1 MSDLGEDLRRALR
14 HWASGVSI
22 ATSEFEGVRHGMTV
36 NSLASV
42 SLEPPV
48 ILMTLQHA
56 TRTYELVRQSKI
68 VGITFLGEGQAALS
82 DRFAGKIPEDGDRF
96 SGLETFTWKT
106 GAPLIAGGTAYLDC
120 QVRSVY
126 PLEQSTLFILDV
138 VAARPAADDLPLV
151 YFNRLYHRLCQ

>member
-14 HWASGVSI
+14 HWATGVSI
-22 ATSEFEGVRHGMTV
+22 VTSQFGDARHGMTV

-48 ILMTLQHA
+48 ILFTLQHD
-56 TRTYELVRQSKI
+56 TRTYQLVSQSKI
-68 VGITFLGEGQAALS
+68 AGITILGESQVELS
-82 DRFAGKIPEDGDRF
+82 DRFAGKISEHVDRF
-96 SGLETFTWKT
+96 AGLETFTWQT

-120 QVRSVY
+120 RVRSVY
-126 PLEQSTLFILDV
+126 PLDQSTLFILDV

>member
-14 HWASGVSI
+14 HWVTGVSI
-22 ATSEFEGVRHGMTV
+22 VTSQFGDVRHGMTV

-48 ILMTLQHA
+48 IIFTLQHA
-56 TRTYELVRQSKI
+56 TRTYELVSQSRI
-68 VGITFLGEGQAALS
+68 AGITVLGENQVDLS
-82 DRFAGKIPEDGDRF
+82 NRFSGKTSDPGDRFA
-96 SGLETFTWKT
+96 GLETFTWQT

-120 QVRSVY
+120 RVRSVY
-126 PLEQSTLFILDV
+126 PLDQSTLFILDV

-151 YFNRLYHRLCQ
+151 YFNRVYHRLCQ